1 MSTLCAYRFALRCKP
16 AQERQLARYA
26 GQLRWLWNEAL
37 GEQQARRVRGEKY
50 AGYAQMCQWLTAWRN
65 APGTSWLAEGPV
77 HPQQQVLRRL
87 DEAYKR
93 FFAAVKAGTAGGRGR
108 TGPPAFKRYGD
119 NPGLR
124 FPDPKQFSLDA
135 ANGRI
140 QVPKLGWLRLRLS
153 QAVDGTLRNVSI
165 RKDGARWV
173 ASLQV
178 ERSETVQALGVAPT
192 LGIDL
197 GLTAFAATSEGAL
210 VAPLKALLQQQVR
223 LRRYQRA
230 VARKQKRSA
239 NRRKAVARVAKL
251 HAKIAAQRA
260 DWLHKLTTGLAD
272 AHPVIAIEDLRVRN
286 MSASA
291 KGTVDNPGR
300 NVRQKAGLNRG
311 ILDAAWGE
319 FRRQLEYK
327 LAWRGGRVFAVDPAY
342 SSRECRIC
350 GHECADNRKTQ
361 SVFTCVACGH
371 TEHADVHASKVI
383 LARAIAA
390 YEAERSRSA
399 DQHSAQRLR
408 CAEEHS
414 AAGLAAL
421 AGASQDA
428 PAAACGGAVRPRRRA
443 SAAEAAPEK
452 QEPTEAKGST

>member
-1 MSTLCAYRFALRCKP
+1 MS
-16 AQERQLARYA
+16 RYA

-37 GEQQARRVRGEKY
+37 GEQQARHARGQKY

-87 DEAYKR
+87 HEAYKR
-93 FFAAVKAGTAGGRGR
+93 LFAAVKAGTAGGRGR
-108 TGPPAFKRYGD
+108 TGPPQFKRYGD

-153 QAVDGTLRNVSI
+153 QAADGELRNVSI
-165 RKDGARWV
+165 RKEGGRWV

-192 LGIDL
+192 LGIDV
-197 GLTAFAATSEGAL
+197 GMTAFAAFSSEVPCPSGHGNAPPQRKLL
-210 VAPLKALLQQQVR
+210 VEPLKALAKQQVR

-230 VARKQKRSA
+230 VARKQRRSA
-239 NRRKAVARVAKL
+239 NRRKAVAKVAKL
-251 HAKIAAQRA
+251 HAKIAAQRR

-272 AHPVIAIEDLRVRN
+272 AHPVIAIEDLRVKN
-286 MSASA
+286 MAASA
-291 KGTVDNPGR
+291 RGTADAPGR
-300 NVRQKAGLNRG
+300 NVRQKAGLNRA

-342 SSRECRIC
+342 SSRECRAC

-361 SVFTCVACGH
+361 SVFSCVACGH

-390 YEAERSRSA
+390 YEAERERSA
-399 DQHSAQRLR
+399 QD
-408 CAEEHS
+408 HS
-414 AAGLAAL
+414 AAGLAVL
-421 AGASQDA
+421 AGASQDD

-443 SAAEAAPEK
+443 SAAGAAPVK
-452 QEPTEAKGST
+452 QEPTEAKGAA